1 MLICGGKRRRCLSF
15 ESTDDEVVQNQGK
28 SRSSQRCTCAGGKS
42 TMLSGY
48 MEADRE
54 RELLSTKKKTFESF
68 FFPFMHDKVE

>member
-15 ESTDDEVVQNQGK
+15 ESTDDEVVQNQEK

-48 MEADRE
+48 KEADRE
-54 RELLSTKKKTFESF
+54 RVVERKKKSFESC